1 MTMSD
6 EGIGDP
12 MPRASEARHG
22 EWRRR
27 SRGSA
32 TRPSGSYQKGTVGM
46 EASSDVL
53 LVNVCV
59 RRVDEAV
66 ANQLRGTGDH
76 QHSGRKKRKKGTRL
90 SACNPIGRAKCEL
103 SCV

>member
-1 MTMSD
+1 MENEMTMTD

-12 MPRASEARHG
+12 MPRASEAWHG

-66 ANQLRGTGDH
+66 ATSIQELYEHGPAE
-76 QHSGRKKRKKGTRL
+76 RL
-90 SACNPIGRAKCEL
+90 TAPGSRVGFAERDA
-103 SCV
+103 S